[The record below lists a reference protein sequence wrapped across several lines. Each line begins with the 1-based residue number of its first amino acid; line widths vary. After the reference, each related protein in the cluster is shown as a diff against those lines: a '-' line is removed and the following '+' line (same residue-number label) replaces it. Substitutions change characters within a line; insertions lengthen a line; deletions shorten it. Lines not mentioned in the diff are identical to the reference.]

1 MQSRDIAS
9 DEFRGPRSV
18 MFVTGMPEVNSWND
32 SADAPSL
39 VNEITFAGRV
49 GAAEQ
54 STRDRSTAIIR
65 KPSSWDNSVNCSLDG
80 DLNCSLVESVL

>member
-54 STRDRSTAIIR
+54 STRDPLPLYGSPRRGIIRLIARWTAI
-65 KPSSWDNSVNCSLDG
+65 
-80 DLNCSLVESVL
+80 